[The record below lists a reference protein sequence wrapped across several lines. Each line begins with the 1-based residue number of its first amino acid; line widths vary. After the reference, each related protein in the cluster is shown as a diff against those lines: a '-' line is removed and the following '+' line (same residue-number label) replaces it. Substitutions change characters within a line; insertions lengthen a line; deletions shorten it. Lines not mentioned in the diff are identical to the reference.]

1 MHIKNFGS
9 RREMLTLNM
18 DVSKLDPISE
28 KLLKN
33 AIDGID
39 LTDQTILYY
48 DDSSLNPS
56 TKMVEISQ

>member
-39 LTDQTILYY
+39 LIDQTILYY
-48 DDSSLNPS
+48 DDSFLNPS
-56 TKMVEISQ
+56 PKMVEISQ

>member
-1 MHIKNFGS
+1 MHIKNVGS

-48 DDSSLNPS
+48 DDSFLNPS